1 MEEAPPVLV
10 GFRGMH
16 WQRHPPR
23 TIEPASI
30 NPNHD
35 RKRGIYVNTGRSEY
49 VEGKAVL

>member
-10 GFRGMH
+10 RFGEM
-16 WQRHPPR
+16 QRHSQR

-35 RKRGIYVNTGRSEY
+35 RQRGVYADAGRSEY
-49 VEGKAVL
+49 VEGETVL